1 MRRCVQAVV
10 ETLEA
15 GGHDIRLT
23 DLYAKGFDPVMSA
36 QERRGY
42 HTPQANTVPVADD
55 LADIKWCEAIV
66 FVYPTW
72 WFGLPAMLKGWLER
86 VWVPH
91 ETFIM
96 PTDAT
101 GLQPNMQ
108 NISRIAIV
116 TTCGA
121 SWWVSKLV
129 GEPGRKTIM
138 RGIKLLAKP
147 GCKTR
152 YLAHYKMDSSTLDS
166 RTNYIETVKEK
177 VAAFSEVT
185 RLPSLFSCACF
196 SLMSCLIFN
205 RA

>member
-1 MRRCVQAVV
+1 MRVLVV
-10 ETLEA
+10 YCHPCEESFNAALCNTVVGTLKEN
-15 GGHDIRLT
+15 GHDVRLT

-36 QERRGY
+36 EERRGY
-42 HTPQANTVPVADD
+42 HTPLENTVPVADD
-55 LADIKWCEAIV
+55 LTDIKWCEAIM

-96 PTDAT
+96 PSESQRM
-101 GLQPNMQ
+101 QPNMQ
-108 NISRIAIV
+108 NISHIVVV

-138 RGIKLLAKP
+138 RGIRLLAKP

-152 YLAHYKMDSSTLDS
+152 YMAHYKMDSSTPES
-166 RTNYIETVKEK
+166 RERYLAKVKDK
-177 VAAFSEVT
+177 VASFL
-185 RLPSLFSCACF
+185 R
-196 SLMSCLIFN
+196 
-205 RA
+205 

>member
-1 MRRCVQAVV
+1 MRVLVVFCHPCEESFNAALCTAVV
-10 ETLEA
+10 KTLEA

-23 DLYAKGFDPVMSA
+23 DLYSKGFDPVMSA

-42 HTPQANTVPVADD
+42 HTPQANTIPVADD

-96 PTDAT
+96 PTDT
-101 GLQPNMQ
+101 KGLQPNMQ
-108 NISRIAIV
+108 NISHIAIV

-152 YLAHYKMDSSTLDS
+152 YLALYKMDSSTLEG

-177 VAAFSEVT
+177 VATF
-185 RLPSLFSCACF
+185 LK
-196 SLMSCLIFN
+196 
-205 RA
+205 

>member
-1 MRRCVQAVV
+1 MRVLVVFCHPCEESFNAALCKAVV
-10 ETLEA
+10 ETLQV

-96 PTDAT
+96 PTDTT

-108 NISRIAIV
+108 NISHIAIV

-166 RTNYIETVKEK
+166 RKNYIETVKEK
-177 VAAFSEVT
+177 IAAF
-185 RLPSLFSCACF
+185 LK
-196 SLMSCLIFN
+196 
-205 RA
+205 